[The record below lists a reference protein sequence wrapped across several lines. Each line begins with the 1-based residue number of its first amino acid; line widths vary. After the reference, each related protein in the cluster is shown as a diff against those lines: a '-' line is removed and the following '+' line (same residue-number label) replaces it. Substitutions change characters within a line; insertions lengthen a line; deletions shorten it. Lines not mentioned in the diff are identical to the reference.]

1 MPSPLK
7 ILIPRDGA
15 LRLAPVR
22 TWEEL
27 LGIRSE
33 LELLHLIRAGLPQ
46 AAKGVVLQTGDLN
59 SDEAE
64 LLRIIQDAHSPLVQP
79 MIRAIDRQFAHVRD
93 DIAMSALNQEAREIV
108 KDVSAMFDL
117 TGALSEPTKISA
129 PAPSGDLD
137 PGIALPMD
145 ESHEMKAA
153 SQVAMD
159 SELKPEKS
167 AYRNETHAQKRC
179 IDEQSPADDPSK
191 LESVRADEPSEN
203 PPPPDEIA
211 PEVDSVESLCREL
224 EHALREMLLTS
235 TINSG
240 RSEPSLLD
248 GASRAASGDASRP
261 SVSQEIGGRPHLG
274 GGTASPIVEAREDSE
289 KSGEPRQATG
299 STPSGPDKVES
310 RKDTGESRRTDDPG
324 SRPRGESDQPESAIE
339 RAFLELETILDN
351 LAAPI

>member
-15 LRLAPVR
+15 LRLASVR

-46 AAKGVVLQTGDLN
+46 TAKSVVPQRRGLN
-59 SDEAE
+59 PDEAE
-64 LLRIIQDAHSPLVQP
+64 LLRIIQDARSPLVQP

-117 TGALSEPTKISA
+117 TDAISEQAKTS
-129 PAPSGDLD
+129 APSGDLD
-137 PGIALPMD
+137 PDIALPVD
-145 ESHEMKAA
+145 EAHEMKTVLR
-153 SQVAMD
+153 VAMD
-159 SELKPEKS
+159 SELIPEKR
-167 AYRNETHAQKRC
+167 ACRNETHAQKRC
-179 IDEQSPADDPSK
+179 IDKQSPADDPSK
-191 LESVRADEPSEN
+191 LESARTDEPSED
-203 PPPPDEIA
+203 PPPPGEAA

-224 EHALREMLLTS
+224 EHALREILTAS
-235 TINSG
+235 TIGSG
-240 RSEPSLLD
+240 RSEPGRLD

-261 SVSQEIGGRPHLG
+261 SVSQEVGGRSHPG
-274 GGTASPIVEAREDSE
+274 EGTASPTVEARADPER
-289 KSGEPRQATG
+289 SGEPRQEAG
-299 STPSGPDKVES
+299 STPRGPDKIGT
-310 RKDTGESRRTDDPG
+310 RKGAGKSRRANDPG
-324 SRPRGESDQPESAIE
+324 SRPRGESDQPETAIE